1 MHGFRH
7 YAASEMEN
15 NGVGTNVSCAVLGH
29 VPEKVHGSYLH
40 ISIGA
45 MKNAVDKIY

>member
-15 NGVGTNVSCAVLGH
+15 NGVGANISCAVLGH
-29 VPEKVHGSYLH
+29 VPERVHGGYLH
-40 ISIGA
+40 ISIKA
-45 MKNAVDKIY
+45 MKEAVDKIF